1 MPSKNIL
8 KIDIPDTYYHVYARG
23 SSRRDIFLDPKDKQ
37 VFLNLFK
44 RYLSPKNSLDR
55 LGQPYPN
62 YSKDIELLCYCL
74 MDNHFHLLIY
84 QVDQGFMSMLM
95 RGIMT
100 SYSRYFNKKY
110 NQSGPL
116 FESRYK
122 ASMIDADDYLT
133 HITRYIHL
141 NPKDWRKYDFS
152 SLQYY
157 TGKLTSDWLHPQKVL
172 DLFASKTD
180 YLEFVADYED
190 YKESLDNIK
199 YQLANN

>member
-74 MDNHFHLLIY
+74 MDNHFHLLVY
-84 QVDQGFMSMLM
+84 QVDQGYMSMLM
-95 RGIMT
+95 RGIT
-100 SYSRYFNKKY
+100 LLRGPYS
-110 NQSGPL
+110 
-116 FESRYK
+116 
-122 ASMIDADDYLT
+122 
-133 HITRYIHL
+133 
-141 NPKDWRKYDFS
+141 
-152 SLQYY
+152 
-157 TGKLTSDWLHPQKVL
+157 
-172 DLFASKTD
+172 
-180 YLEFVADYED
+180 
-190 YKESLDNIK
+190 
-199 YQLANN
+199 